1 MTLYTTLEALTE
13 PSREVDAEIYALTPS
28 GSQLTQHKRAE
39 IAPAYTSDLN
49 AVIELIER
57 EVGPVWDMLRDE
69 DGCWGALWS
78 PSDYRA
84 RHTLPAVALLMAF
97 FKARGEG

>member
-13 PSREVDAEIYALTPS
+13 PSREVDAEISLAVS
-28 GSQLTQHKRAE
+28 WVA
-39 IAPAYTSDLN
+39 AYTSDLN

-57 EVGPVWDMLRDE
+57 ELPGYGWRLT
-69 DGCWGALWS
+69 DGFHEFVEGILFPPDAFEPDIICK
-78 PSDYRA
+78 
-84 RHTLPAVALLMAF
+84 HKLPAVALLMAF